1 MTSNVEEIIKRIHQN
16 VEQQLEPIREK
27 LFKIEFEEIKKD
39 QKQVINVMAAII
51 EELEKKKEVMIR
63 KRGTKIEEY

>member
-1 MTSNVEEIIKRIHQN
+1 MIEEIIKRVHQN
-16 VEQQLEPIREK
+16 VEQQLEQIREK
-27 LFKIEFEEIKKD
+27 LLKIEFEEIKKD

>member
-1 MTSNVEEIIKRIHQN
+1 LIEEIIKRVHQN
-16 VEQQLEPIREK
+16 VEQQLEQIREK
-27 LFKIEFEEIKKD
+27 LLKIEFEEIKKD